1 MSVRKLSALGLILGL
16 SGWALVADVVPT
28 DVEQPG
34 TQPRE
39 VASLETPDRC
49 DNCHGGYDLAVEPA
63 FNWRGSMMANAGRD
77 PLFWATVAIVEQDF
91 LPGTGGAGDL
101 CIRCHSPDGWLDGRS
116 TPTDGSGLMEKDSH
130 GVQCDL
136 CHTMVNP
143 DGSEPLLPGVQI
155 RPYLAHDEGSPPVGY
170 YGSGMFVMSA
180 GGAKLGPYSDA
191 TARHQ
196 ADPSL
201 FHRDKNFCGTCHDV
215 SNPAVGNLAP
225 NNGTQ
230 PTADPVTANGAL
242 GGAVDGKAAFNNFPY
257 QYGIVER
264 TFSEFIASGVDDLL
278 VSDYGTLPA
287 DLQGGALLAGY
298 QSATATPSGPDYV
311 DGALRYYTCQT
322 CHLRPVQGAG
332 CNKKGVQIRD
342 DLPLHDM
349 TGGNYWVPD
358 AIQYL
363 DGLGQLRLGGGLTT
377 LQIDALNAGK
387 TRALKQLSQA
397 ATLTVDE
404 GNNTVRIV
412 NHTGHKLIS
421 GYPEGRRLWLN
432 IKWYDANGVQI
443 HEDGAYGDIDVQLPA
458 VAGRP
463 ARTLTVRSILDL
475 GDPNT
480 KIYEAQPGMTQD
492 WAATLRSL
500 QYPAAMPLSFD
511 RLTGQVTYTLDDL
524 ATSPAGTA
532 FKTFHFVL
540 NNTVVKDN
548 RIPPYNMSYDE
559 ARARNALPAPATQ
572 FGNPGTGGV
581 YDYFDVVSL
590 KLPTAGGQAVYAEIN
605 LLYQPTSWEYIQF
618 LYLAND
624 GSFPFLADEGLF
636 LLDAWLNTTMAE
648 PYVMATA
655 EWGKKVTPPAPK
667 MHLSSL
673 ATWCVDRKG
682 NFTTFCT
689 TFAGRETV
697 GYAARV
703 RDIDGALVSGA
714 QVFTE
719 IRDEGGGMLAA
730 QQAYTDATGEALFT
744 WKVPRNAQAGIYSV
758 VVTNVIHGGY
768 EFDPANSIPE
778 TTFVVQ

>member
-1 MSVRKLSALGLILGL
+1 
-16 SGWALVADVVPT
+16 
-28 DVEQPG
+28 
-34 TQPRE
+34 
-39 VASLETPDRC
+39 
-49 DNCHGGYDLAVEPA
+49 
-63 FNWRGSMMANAGRD
+63 
-77 PLFWATVAIVEQDF
+77 
-91 LPGTGGAGDL
+91 
-101 CIRCHSPDGWLDGRS
+101 
-116 TPTDGSGLMEKDSH
+116 MEKDSH

-143 DGSEPLLPGVQI
+143 DDSEHLGVQTP
-155 RPYLAHDEGSPPVGY
+155 PYLANNVGDPVTGPLTGY
-170 YGSGMFVMSA
+170 YGSGMYVISG

-191 TARHQ
+191 AARHQ
-196 ADPSL
+196 ADQSL

-225 NNGTQ
+225 NNGAQ
-230 PTADPVTANGAL
+230 PTADAVSANGTP
-242 GGAVDGKAAFNNFPY
+242 GGTVDGKAAFNNFPY

-264 TFSEFIASGVDDLL
+264 TFSEFIASGIDDLL
-278 VSDYGTLPA
+278 VSDYFTLPA
-287 DLQGGALLAGY
+287 DLQDGALLAGY
-298 QSATATPSGPDYV
+298 QSATATPSGPNYF
-311 DGALRYYTCQT
+311 DGAERFYTCQT

-332 CNKKGVQIRD
+332 CNKKGAPIRD

-358 AIQYL
+358 AIQYM

-377 LQIDALNAGK
+377 LQTDALNAGK

-404 GNNTVRIV
+404 VNNTVKIV

-421 GYPEGRRLWLN
+421 GYPEGRRMWLN
-432 IKWYDANGVQI
+432 IKWYDADGALI
-443 HEDGAYGDIDVQLPA
+443 HEDGAYGDIPVQLPA

-475 GDPNT
+475 ADANT

-492 WAATLRSL
+492 WAAALLSL
-500 QYPAAMPLSFD
+500 GYPDMPLSFD
-511 RLTGQVTYTLDDL
+511 RVTGAVTHTLSDL
-524 ATSPAGTA
+524 AAAQGAT

-540 NNTVVKDN
+540 NNAVVKDN
-548 RIPPYNMSYDE
+548 RIPPYNMSYE
-559 ARARNALPAPATQ
+559 QARARNALPVPATQ
-572 FGNPGTGGV
+572 FGDPGAGGV

-590 KLPTAGGQAVYAEIN
+590 KLPTQGGQAVYAEIA
-605 LLYQPTSWEYIQF
+605 LVYQPTSWEYIQF

-636 LLDAWLNTTMAE
+636 LLDAWLNTGMAE
-648 PYVMATA
+648 PYVIATA

-667 MHLSSL
+667 MHVSSL
-673 ATWCVDRKG
+673 EIWCVDRKG
-682 NFTTFCT
+682 NFTTLCT

-697 GYAARV
+697 GYTARI
-703 RDIDGALVSGA
+703 RDVDGALVSGA

-719 IRDEGGGMLAA
+719 IRDPTGGLLAA
-730 QQAYTDATGEALFT
+730 QQAFTDATGEALFT
-744 WKVPRNAQAGIYSV
+744 WKVPRNAQAGTYRV

-768 EFDPANSIPE
+768 EYDAANSIE
-778 TTFVVQ
+778 EQTFVVP